1 MDEISK
7 KKSTSAKGKTS
18 GTKGER
24 LIADTPEELRPR
36 EKAMRHG
43 LKVLTD
49 TELMAI
55 VFSTGIKGKGV
66 MALCD
71 EILASY
77 KGHLSCIA
85 STPTADFI
93 KAQKGIGPAKALTFL
108 AGIELGMRAAADAI
122 TVERKQIASS
132 QMAYEYMKPHLTG
145 LDHEQFWLLLL
156 NHSLIPIKEVCV
168 GRGGLTMTAV
178 DVKIVV
184 REALLNNSSAMMLF
198 HNHPSGTLRPSVQD
212 EQLTRRIKDACD
224 LLDIRVLDHIV
235 VANHRYYSFHDEGK
249 L

>member
-1 MDEISK
+1 MSDN
-7 KKSTSAKGKTS
+7 KGQ
-18 GTKGER
+18 R
-24 LIADTPEELRPR
+24 LIADTPEEPRPR
-36 EKAMRHG
+36 EKAMRLG
-43 LKVLTD
+43 LKALSNA
-49 TELMAI
+49 ELMAI

-77 KGHLSCIA
+77 KGHLSSIA
-85 STPTADFI
+85 STSAAEFI
-93 KAQKGIGPAKALTFL
+93 KTQKGIGPAKALTFL

-132 QMAYEYMKPHLTG
+132 HMAYEYMKHHLSG
-145 LDHEQFWLLLL
+145 LDHEQFWILLL
-156 NHSLIPIKEVCV
+156 NNSLIPIKEVCI

-184 REALLNNSSAMMLF
+184 REALLNNSSAIMLF
-198 HNHPSGTLRPSVQD
+198 HNHPSGTLKPSAQD
-212 EQLTRRIKDACD
+212 EQLTRRIKDACN
-224 LLDIRVLDHIV
+224 LLDIRVLDHII
-235 VANHRYYSFHDEGK
+235 VANHQFFSFHDEGK

>member
-1 MDEISK
+1 MNDSK
-7 KKSTSAKGKTS
+7 GL
-18 GTKGER
+18 R

-36 EKAMRHG
+36 EKALRLG
-43 LKVLTD
+43 LKALSN
-49 TELMAI
+49 TELMAL

-71 EILASY
+71 DILNSY
-77 KGHLSCIA
+77 KWHLSSIA
-85 STPTADFI
+85 STSASDFI
-93 KAQKGIGPAKALTFL
+93 KANKGIGPAKAPTFL

-122 TVERKQIASS
+122 TVERKQIGSS
-132 QMAYEYMKPHLTG
+132 QMAYEYMKPHLSG
-145 LDHEQFWLLLL
+145 LDHEQFWILLL
-156 NHSLIPIKEVCV
+156 NNSLLPVKEVCI

>member
-1 MDEISK
+1 MQRK
-7 KKSTSAKGKTS
+7 
-18 GTKGER
+18 R
-24 LIADTPEELRPR
+24 QLLCLLPQQRP
-36 EKAMRHG
+36 
-43 LKVLTD
+43 LQSQQQPV
-49 TELMAI
+49 
-55 VFSTGIKGKGV
+55 
-66 MALCD
+66 
-71 EILASY
+71 
-77 KGHLSCIA
+77 HLQQLSV
-85 STPTADFI
+85 PF
-93 KAQKGIGPAKALTFL
+93 Q
-108 AGIELGMRAAADAI
+108 R
-122 TVERKQIASS
+122 
-132 QMAYEYMKPHLTG
+132 
-145 LDHEQFWLLLL
+145 QFWLLLL

-198 HNHPSGTLRPSVQD
+198 HNHPSGNLRPSAQD